1 MAKTKIVINRSS
13 FGKNVMAGPGVTKV
27 VTEIAETVASKLP
40 HGKVTVQVRPAKE
53 GGARV
58 HASISNGTTDK
69 KEAETNELTIALL
82 STVKPG

>member
-1 MAKTKIVINRSS
+1 MAKTKIVINRAS

-27 VTEIAETVASKLP
+27 ITGIAETVASKLRN
-40 HGKVTVQVRPAKE
+40 GKVTVEARPAS
-53 GGARV
+53 GGGSRV

-82 STVKPG
+82 STVKPK